1 MVFLEGQNNVKANA
15 FLAFLRDDTM
25 EIVGFLTDMMSH
37 LNDLCLKLQGEKCTI
52 FDLITAARAFQKKLE
67 IFKRDIQS
75 QLIHFQ
81 RLLEQCEG
89 KKDTRYITFIEKLI
103 NNFAVRFGDFSL
115 GKQLLLFIENPF
127 LVTNITEF
135 SAEAKE
141 ICKWVD
147 SAKIQLELIEFQEN
161 VAVKELFCDCTPEM
175 FW

>member
-1 MVFLEGQNNVKANA
+1 M
-15 FLAFLRDDTM
+15 
-25 EIVGFLTDMMSH
+25 
-37 LNDLCLKLQGEKCTI
+37 
-52 FDLITAARAFQKKLE
+52 
-67 IFKRDIQS
+67 
-75 QLIHFQ
+75 
-81 RLLEQCEG
+81 
-89 KKDTRYITFIEKLI
+89 
-103 NNFAVRFGDFSL
+103 RFGDISL

-141 ICKWVD
+141 TGKWVD